1 MDLSDAGKRALIAG
15 FFFGTA
21 GICAVPALTL
31 PLAPILCPDH
41 YRDAAVEAVV
51 SKSDDGTT
59 GLGFPYFYCVTS
71 DGGILRVSPAV
82 TAIVAGV
89 VAFVV
94 ALGVLYAIA
103 TTRKLVGID
112 D

>member
-1 MDLSDAGKRALIAG
+1 MSLSDEGKRALIAG

-21 GICAVPALTL
+21 GICAVPASTL
-31 PLAPILCPDH
+31 LLAPFLCPDH

-51 SKSDDGTT
+51 SKSDDGST
-59 GLGFPYFYCVTS
+59 GYGFPNLYCVTT

-89 VAFVV
+89 AAFAL
-94 ALGVLYAIA
+94 ALGVLSLIAIA
-103 TTRKLVGID
+103 RKVAGID